1 MSLRSNCKSV
11 FITMTT
17 LPHSRLIE
25 IKLLW
30 LGVESIRSD
39 RISVTD
45 SLHVT
50 RYTQLTAPLVP
61 YLHRLHFQQLRSHLA
76 DKSILIIIPSAL
88 SSFVDYSILRFKHR
102 HVTTRHD
109 TTHNLTTQN
118 QNSVETWSFLLFYC
132 VSIVFGLCL
141 AVKWCRLS
149 RLSRL
154 VL

>member
-1 MSLRSNCKSV
+1 MQVGFHNDDH
-11 FITMTT
+11 ITTFSFDRDQVT
-17 LPHSRLIE
+17 LTWSRVDPIRP
-25 IKLLW
+25 
-30 LGVESIRSD
+30 IRSD

-76 DKSILIIIPSAL
+76 DKSILIIIPSAS

-102 HVTTRHD
+102 NDTSRHD
-109 TTHNLTTQN
+109 TTHKLTTQN

-141 AVKWCRLS
+141 AVK
-149 RLSRL
+149 
-154 VL
+154 